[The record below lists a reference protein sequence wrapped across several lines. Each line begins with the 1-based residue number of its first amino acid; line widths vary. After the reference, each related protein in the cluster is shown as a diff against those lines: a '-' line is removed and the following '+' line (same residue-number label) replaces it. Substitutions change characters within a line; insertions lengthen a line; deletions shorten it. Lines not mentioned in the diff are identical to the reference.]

1 MKSIA
6 TFILLSI
13 SLALSAQDII
23 VTKDSKRI
31 DANITE
37 VSDENIRYKK
47 PTLPDG
53 PVFVIAIK
61 DINTIV
67 YRNGDVQTFKEESA
81 KTEQTQEKTEFITES
96 PESTI
101 KLSNEKIVRV
111 KNTYIY
117 GDKKMRGKE
126 YENFLRNT
134 CPEAYQRYRK
144 GKETATA
151 GWILLAT
158 GLATDISYIVTK
170 GKGLG
175 FIALGLE
182 IACIPTLIVGYGRKH
197 RSADVFNANC
207 TTNEKSTA
215 YWSINANNNGI
226 GLSYNF

>member
-117 GDKKMRGKE
+117 GDNK
-126 YENFLRNT
+126 
-134 CPEAYQRYRK
+134 
-144 GKETATA
+144 
-151 GWILLAT
+151 
-158 GLATDISYIVTK
+158 
-170 GKGLG
+170 
-175 FIALGLE
+175 
-182 IACIPTLIVGYGRKH
+182 
-197 RSADVFNANC
+197 NAR
-207 TTNEKSTA
+207 
-215 YWSINANNNGI
+215 
-226 GLSYNF
+226 